1 MKNAVEKQDAR
12 IKLMSRHVDM
22 TEPGDSF
29 VRGKT
34 DYIEKI
40 NFVLLSSLC
49 VFIFAVYPLFSRF
62 GCEMTL
68 FLSVCVYWAEDV
80 QDYDEGGWFS
90 EEENS
95 DWITSHDAM

>member
-1 MKNAVEKQDAR
+1 MTVLYVAR
-12 IKLMSRHVDM
+12 QNILND
-22 TEPGDSF
+22 
-29 VRGKT
+29 
-34 DYIEKI
+34 KI
-40 NFVLLSSLC
+40 LSLLSSLF
-49 VFIFAVYPLFSRF
+49 VFIFAVYPHFSRF